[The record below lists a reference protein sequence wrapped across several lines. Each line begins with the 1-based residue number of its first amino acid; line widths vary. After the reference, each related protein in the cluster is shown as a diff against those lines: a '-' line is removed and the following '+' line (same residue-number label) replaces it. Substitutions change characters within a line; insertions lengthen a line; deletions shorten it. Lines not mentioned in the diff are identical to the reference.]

1 MAAMQ
6 DRSPE
11 AHDMLEKSQQIEVTS
26 LLNQGSAA
34 HKCALEGRCML
45 PAAAGPA
52 LESISRCSCRG
63 FARTDDV
70 NPAAKLICAVMQPV
84 LGSFVSS

>member
-11 AHDMLEKSQQIEVTS
+11 AHDMLEKSQQIEVS

-34 HKCALEGRCML
+34 YKHCALEGLCML

-52 LESISRCSCRG
+52 LDSVCRCSCRG

-70 NPAAKLICAVMQPV
+70 NPAATLICAVKQPV
-84 LGSFVSS
+84 LGSFVAS